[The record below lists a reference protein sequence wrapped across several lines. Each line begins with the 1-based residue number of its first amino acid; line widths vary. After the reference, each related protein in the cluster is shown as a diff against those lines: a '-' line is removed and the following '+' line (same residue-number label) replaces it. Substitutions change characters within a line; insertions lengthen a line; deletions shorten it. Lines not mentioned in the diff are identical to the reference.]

1 MERAIYL
8 HTIVYNKDAIELDR
22 TIEEFRP
29 TGPYKEDIEIDLEE
43 FGEEISG
50 YEVNHHY
57 HLHVLSF
64 GSYIRIPTDTV
75 LNCIKQI
82 DEVEECY
89 DTIGSDNN
97 ERTTS
102 DS

>member
-22 TIEEFRP
+22 TIEEIQTTASYR
-29 TGPYKEDIEIDLEE
+29 EDFERDLKE

-50 YEVNHHY
+50 YKVNYY
-57 HLHVLSF
+57 HLHVLSY
-64 GSYIRIPTDTV
+64 GSYIGIPTDTV

-89 DTIGSDNN
+89 YTIGSDNN

-102 DS
+102 YS